1 MASDKLNNKDL
12 NQNFKVKGVW
22 WIPSKEDKQEFA
34 GELIYENGHIT
45 LELFGSFWKSL
56 NEHNHN
62 EVIFGL
68 TSQGDKITLLDTFQ
82 IRSKMSFPGFK
93 IEVYTANLML
103 IGFHISSIDSPEI
116 QSVAFTT
123 NHLSNWLSISPFKIN
138 EIMEKDGSLKQL
150 NVHYKFPEI
159 FSFKCEIN
167 GEQTTV
173 KSTYAMN
180 SSGDAIDQ
188 FNMNHSSY
196 LKITPESKRSIK
208 WFHKT
213 IFEIKSLLT
222 LLTGHSLSFNKI
234 IVYGD
239 VTQTI
244 NSTEIR
250 EKGLL
255 FVRQIKQS
263 TARELQS
270 YDLLITYKDLQK
282 KFQIIFTKWFELKE
296 ELDSIYNLVV
306 GNFYRESYLETDFLN
321 LMHSIEGFHRLRYGG
336 KYIKQEEYEL
346 YLKNINE
353 IIDNQKL
360 NNDLKQRM
368 KGMLVY
374 GNEFSL
380 RKRIKDLFNKIDEET
395 IKILIGNNE
404 KPNAFIDK
412 IVNTR
417 NHLTHPDKRNIPN
430 LIQTDELFQINHQ
443 LKCLA
448 MILLLT
454 TLCVP
459 EKMIAQKLKVNRFYN
474 RLLP

>member
-22 WIPSKEDKQEFA
+22 WIPSKEDKQEIA

-45 LELFGSFWKSL
+45 LELFGSFGKSI

-62 EVIFGL
+62 EVIFGF

-82 IRSKMSFPGFK
+82 IRSKISFPGFK
-93 IEVYTANLML
+93 TEVYTVNLML
-103 IGFHISSIDSPEI
+103 TGFHISSIDSPEI

-138 EIMEKDGSLKQL
+138 EITEEDGRLKQL
-150 NVHYKFPEI
+150 NVQYQFPEI

-173 KSTYAMN
+173 QSTYVMN

-196 LKITPESKRSIK
+196 LKITPESKKSIK

-239 VTQTI
+239 VIQTI
-244 NSTEIR
+244 NSTEVR

-255 FVRQIKQS
+255 FFRQVKQS

-270 YDLLITYKDLQK
+270 YDLLITYRDLQE
-282 KFQIIFTKWFELKE
+282 KFQSVFTKWFELKE
-296 ELDSIYNLVV
+296 ELYSIYNLVV
-306 GNFYRESYLETDFLN
+306 SNFYHDSYLETDFLN
-321 LMHSIEGFHRLRYGG
+321 LMHSIEGFHRIRYGG
-336 KYIKQEEYEL
+336 KYVEQEEYEF
-346 YLKNINE
+346 YLKEICETINHL
-353 IIDNQKL
+353 IS
-360 NNDLKQRM
+360 NNDLKQ
-368 KGMLVY
+368 KLKKSLEY

-380 RKRIKDLFNKIDEET
+380 RKRIKDLFSKMDEET

-404 KPNAFIDK
+404 KPNTFIDK

-417 NHLTHPDKRNIPN
+417 NHLTHPDNRNTPN
-430 LIQTDELFQINHQ
+430 IAQTDELFQINHQ

-454 TLCVP
+454 TLGVP
-459 EKMIAQKLKVNRFYN
+459 EKIIAQRLKENRFYN